1 MEHPVLPDE
10 IFVDIGKD
18 RIRQAQLGRYL
29 LTIGWGI
36 CTHCDHLCPEAF
48 NLLIIFL
55 QLTELRAAEP
65 SSLGP
70 VKDDQNGLFA
80 FKRIQV
86 DRRALDRK
94 TGDIWSHALNLHR
107 QKQSNNE

>member
-1 MEHPVLPDE
+1 MKHPVLPDE

-36 CTHCDHLCPEAF
+36 CTHCDHLRTEAF

-55 QLTELRAAEP
+55 QLISRCLMVKNFELPNRQIP
-65 SSLGP
+65 KRKISDTNP
-70 VKDDQNGLFA
+70 DQFENGMA
-80 FKRIQV
+80 DGV
-86 DRRALDRK
+86 
-94 TGDIWSHALNLHR
+94 THAPDLTILPF
-107 QKQSNNE
+107 SYG